1 MSEGQERLRAAIV
14 RFNRTRARDVAVD
27 ERPGC
32 VYGLLT
38 RDLADDL
45 KSGLADVRRELAE
58 LKRLLAGVFVA
69 LALTFIGVLIDL
81 AVRAAAIR

>member
-1 MSEGQERLRAAIV
+1 MSDGKEKLRAAIV
-14 RFNRTRARDVAVD
+14 RFNRTRARDVSVD

-45 KSGLADVRRELAE
+45 KTGLVGVRAELADLR
-58 LKRLLAGVFVA
+58 RLLAGIFVA
-69 LALTFIGVLIDL
+69 LALTFVGVVVDLIL
-81 AVRAAAIR
+81 RAAALR

>member
-1 MSEGQERLRAAIV
+1 MVDGKEKLRAAIV

-45 KSGLADVRRELAE
+45 QAGLAGVRAELAE
-58 LKRLLAGVFVA
+58 LRRLLAGIFVA
-69 LALTFIGVLIDL
+69 LALTFVGVVVDL
-81 AVRAAAIR
+81 VLRAAALR